1 MNISPETKPI
11 SEIFSISGSD
21 KYAIPIYQRSYSWDF
36 NQIETLFKDINDE
49 DNGYYIGNLLI
60 TRNGNN
66 VLEIVDGQQRLT
78 TIALMLI
85 AIYEFVN
92 NGFESKHDQD
102 IGFIKKDISRQLLI
116 EENIITPRYTLLE
129 EDHKIFINLI
139 KKNFFREDVFIPKN
153 KKFSKKYLKIYQLI
167 SDEFYNNFDA
177 LKNFYQ
183 KKLLNIKILRI
194 TVNNLSDAFSV
205 FSSLNSKGMP
215 LTLIDLLKN
224 EFLRFATTKKSADES
239 LFLWNKLL
247 AMFENDN
254 DINTNNVTQFLLYN
268 YDTYHSD
275 STSSI
280 TKNNALNEYIGL
292 IKDNPFEY
300 VNTLIKRANWF
311 LLLKD
316 EKENFHTSYEVNS
329 IIHSMSYLDVA
340 QSFPLLMYI
349 LDNQSLHQ
357 ISDVTLIKILK
368 NIRQFFI
375 IRNVTQRPKASNI
388 RAMFLNLNRK
398 IRSEKLL
405 DNEIFLII
413 SKTIKDT
420 SDSIEEFKNKL
431 KEDGIF
437 DKNPSTT
444 RFLLIQLETKYTK
457 YFNKSNLNSLE
468 HYVTNPKKKT
478 KQLQWTIEHI
488 LPQGILPDHW
498 MFELK
503 NENQEDLEELQDKYV
518 HKLGNLTLTT
528 YNSELGQLSFID
540 KRDKKVNG
548 TNIGFKLPLYLN
560 ESIKGNGDWDEQVHW
575 TPSDIDR
582 RTDSLIEDI
591 IELFEFNHM

>member
-21 KYAIPIYQRSYSWDF
+21 KYAIPIYQRNYSWDF

-60 TRNGNN
+60 TRNGND

-85 AIYEFVN
+85 AIYEFIN
-92 NGFESKHDQD
+92 NAFESKYDQD
-102 IGFIKKDISRQLLI
+102 IGYIKKDIARQLLI
-116 EENIITPRYTLLE
+116 EENILTPRYTLLE
-129 EDHKIFINLI
+129 DDQKIFINLI
-139 KKNFFREDVFIPKN
+139 KKNFFNEDLYIPKN
-153 KKFSKKYLKIYQLI
+153 KKFSKKYFKIYQLI
-167 SDEFYNNFDA
+167 SEEFYNNFDS

-224 EFLRFATTKKSADES
+224 EFLRYATTKKTAEES
-239 LFLWNKLL
+239 LSLWNKLL
-247 AMFENDN
+247 SMFENEN

-268 YDTYHSD
+268 YDTYEST

-280 TKNNALNEYIGL
+280 TKNKALSEYVEL
-292 IKDNPFEY
+292 IKDDTFEY
-300 VNTLIKRANWF
+300 INTLIKRANWF

-316 EKENFHTSYEVNS
+316 EKENIHLNYEVNS

-340 QSFPLLMYI
+340 QSFPLLMYL
-349 LDNQSLHQ
+349 LDKQRLHQ
-357 ISDVTLIKILK
+357 ISDMTLIKILK

-398 IRSEKLL
+398 IRSDNLL
-405 DNEIFLII
+405 DNDVFSII
-413 SKTIKDT
+413 SKSIKDN
-420 SDSIEEFKNKL
+420 SDNVEEFKNKL
-431 KEDGIF
+431 KEDGVF
-437 DKNPSTT
+437 DKNASTT
-444 RFLLIQLETKYTK
+444 RFLLIQLETKHSK

-468 HYVTNPKKKT
+468 DYVINPRKKT
-478 KQLQWTIEHI
+478 KQQQWTIEHI
-488 LPQGILPDHW
+488 LPQGKLPDHW
-498 MFELK
+498 LNELS
-503 NENQEDLEELQDKYV
+503 NDNQEDLEEIQDKYV

-528 YNSELGQLSFID
+528 YNSELGQLPFIE
-540 KRDKKVNG
+540 KRDKKANG
-548 TNIGFKLPLYLN
+548 MYIGLKLPLYLN
-560 ESIKGNGDWDEQVHW
+560 ESIKNSSDWDKQINW
-575 TPSDIDR
+575 TPEDIDR
-582 RTDSLIEDI
+582 RTSILVDAIV
-591 IELFEFNHM
+591 ELFELNQM